1 MNHFFATFPAG
12 AGPVI
17 EEILKAR
24 SSELQVRLLLDGAA
38 EFTTAL
44 PYSDLNFFC
53 FHNLFQVLGS
63 AEREEPLDRF
73 LREICSGAVP
83 VDWETAC
90 AHPQKVKSFRL
101 VTSRQNQLVSVDKA
115 LLMRLERE
123 LARRSGM
130 KVDRSRPDTEFWL
143 LSRSEGRS
151 YFLKRLSRHTAYDK
165 LLHPGEL
172 HPEVAFLLCY
182 LTKPLHTDV
191 VADPFCGYGA
201 IPKERCKRF
210 PFQKLFAFDVSESA
224 LLLTRKALPD
234 RETILA
240 QKQDLF
246 TLTQDRPELCGAVDA
261 IITDPPWGLY
271 EDVPGGLSE
280 FYQKMLAAFSAM
292 LKPGGR
298 AAVLTAR
305 NEEFLGAVRAEPGFS
320 LQRELHILVSGKKC
334 GMYLL
339 TRNTPN
345 EIESKDGRTL

>member
-17 EEILKAR
+17 EEVLKER
-24 SSELQVRLLLDGAA
+24 SRELQLRFLMDGAA
-38 EFTTAL
+38 EFCTAI

-53 FHNLFQVLGS
+53 FHNIFQVLCS
-63 AEREEPLDRF
+63 TEREEPLDRF
-73 LREICSGAVP
+73 LREICNETLP
-83 VDWETAC
+83 VDWKTAC

-101 VTSRQNQLVSVDKA
+101 VTSRQNQLVSVDKSLA
-115 LLMRLERE
+115 ARLERE
-123 LARRSGM
+123 LSRRSGM

-143 LSRSEGRS
+143 LSRSEGRC
-151 YFLKRLSRHTAYDK
+151 YFLKRLSKHTAYDK

-191 VADPFCGYGA
+191 VVDPFCGYGA
-201 IPKERCKRF
+201 IPKERCRRF
-210 PFQKLFAFDVSESA
+210 PFQKLYAFDISEPA
-224 LLLTRKALPD
+224 LEQTRKALPN
-234 RETILA
+234 RETISL

-246 TLTQDRPELCGAVDA
+246 TLTRDKPELCGAVDA

-271 EDVPGGLSE
+271 EEVPGGLSE
-280 FYQKMLAAFSAM
+280 FYKKMLAAFSAM

-298 AAVLTAR
+298 AALLTAR
-305 NEEFLGAVRAEPGFS
+305 KEEFLGAVSAVPGFS
-320 LQRELHILVSGKKC
+320 LKREVNILVSGKKC

-339 TRNTPN
+339 
-345 EIESKDGRTL
+345 SHDA